1 MSSFTTWFSIVRSSF
16 TLFQYIS
23 HFFLSELSCFTIFN
37 VVYLKIMLFI
47 WFPAFFALNYV
58 TFAYPTFNFVR
69 FSCCLLIFCV
79 INTVFNVFAQIYSKL
94 DLIFTGLCRL
104 YHLKCSARKLKFFS
118 PACNLG
124 HNLLSRL
131 FCMLRSSLYYV

>member
-23 HFFLSELSCFTIFN
+23 HFFLSELSSFTIFN

-47 WFPAFFALNYV
+47 RFSVFFFCSKL
-58 TFAYPTFNFVR
+58 AYPTFNFVR

-124 HNLLSRL
+124 HNLLSRS
-131 FCMLRSSLYYV
+131 FCELRSSLYYV